1 MRDFSYIDNISL
13 STSSTS
19 LKQNIR
25 ILEREVAKLY
35 KLVEKNTIS
44 FDLSKT
50 ELIYF
55 NLGKEA
61 KRITLTLPN
70 REVVKL
76 KETMK

>member
-55 NLGKEA
+55 NLGKET
-61 KRITLTLPN
+61 KRTTLTLPN
-70 REVVKL
+70 REVVKP
-76 KETMK
+76 KETVK

>member
-1 MRDFSYIDNISL
+1 LVRDLLYIDNISL

-19 LKQNIR
+19 LKRNIR
-25 ILEREVAKLY
+25 ILEREVEKLY
-35 KLVEKNTIS
+35 KLAEESAIS

-61 KRITLTLPN
+61 KRTTLTLPN
-70 REVVKL
+70 
-76 KETMK
+76 